1 MSLDFKEVNIS
12 WKSKQ
17 GLEDKVKY
25 IKKNQPEGIKHGR
38 AVQIKRGLN

>member
-1 MSLDFKEVNIS
+1 MSVDFKEVNIS

-25 IKKNQPEGIKHGR
+25 IKNQPEGIKQGR

>member
-1 MSLDFKEVNIS
+1 MSLDFKEVNIG

-25 IKKNQPEGIKHGR
+25 INKSARGNQAG
-38 AVQIKRGLN
+38 